1 MGSALPGPPV
11 STPELLERLQSRF
24 AVDVRRQGT
33 ALAARLGIRA
43 RHLARDLAHRHEAP
57 RGGDSNA
64 ELAARALQAALS
76 ESGVGPND
84 LSYLIAHTTTPGS
97 LLPANVAQVAD
108 RIGYRADRLSRTLCG
123 AAPGVHRLRECA
135 HIRLWAPA

>member
-33 ALAARLGIRA
+33 ALAARLGIRT

-57 RGGDSNA
+57 REGDSNA
-64 ELAARALQAALS
+64 ELAARALQAERS
-76 ESGVGPND
+76 
-84 LSYLIAHTTTPGS
+84 
-97 LLPANVAQVAD
+97 
-108 RIGYRADRLSRTLCG
+108 
-123 AAPGVHRLRECA
+123 
-135 HIRLWAPA
+135 